1 MLENLN
7 VTAEYYFAVPPSWIV
22 EPQNLDAKLGQNVV
36 LDCQVEGFPK
46 PLIAWKKA
54 LGMSIY
60 LIYLFIMNKI
70 KNCHKFQTT

>member
-1 MLENLN
+1 M
-7 VTAEYYFAVPPSWIV
+7 TAEYYFAVPPSWIV

-54 LGMSIY
+54 LGMSI
-60 LIYLFIMNKI
+60 FIRSKI
-70 KNCHKFQTT
+70 VINFEI